1 MARRLRRSVAPV
13 TTALLVLNAL
23 IWLGQISPWGYLFT
37 NSMFYAP
44 LFTPWEPWRMITA
57 GFVHDWTGPLH
68 ILLNSYAIYIFGRQL
83 EPMLGGLRYLA
94 LYIVSIFGGSV
105 AVLWLSAPNVPVVG
119 ASGAFFG
126 LMGAYFVVIRSLG
139 GNAVQLL
146 VLIAINLS
154 LGFFVPGIS
163 WEGHLGGLVTGA
175 AVAGI
180 YTDTRKPNQRAAQFI
195 GVVVLVILLIAL
207 SWWRVQQIYS

>member
-1 MARRLRRSVAPV
+1 MARRLRSSQAPV
-13 TTALLVLNAL
+13 TTALLVLNGL

-83 EPMLGGLRYLA
+83 EPMLGGMRYLV
-94 LYIVSIFGGSV
+94 LYLTSIFGGSV
-105 AVLWLSAPNVPVVG
+105 AILWLSAPNIPVVG

-126 LMGAYFVVIRSLG
+126 LMGAFFVVIRSLG

-146 VLIAINLS
+146 VLILINLS
-154 LGFFVPGIS
+154 LGFFVSGIS
-163 WEGHLGGLVTGA
+163 WQGHLGGLIAGA
-175 AVAGI
+175 AMAAI
-180 YTDTRKPNQRAAQFI
+180 YTDTRKPNQRFAQMV
-195 GVVVLVILLIAL
+195 GVVVLWLVLIAL
-207 SWWRVQQIYS
+207 SVWRVQQF

>member
-1 MARRLRRSVAPV
+1 MARRLRRSQAPV
-13 TTALLVLNAL
+13 TTALLVLNGL

-83 EPMLGGLRYLA
+83 EPMLGGMRYLV
-94 LYIVSIFGGSV
+94 LYLTSIFGGSV
-105 AVLWLSAPNVPVVG
+105 AILWLSAPNVPVVG

-126 LMGAYFVVIRSLG
+126 LMGAFFVVIRSLG

-146 VLIAINLS
+146 VLILINLS
-154 LGFFVPGIS
+154 LGFFVSGIS
-163 WEGHLGGLVTGA
+163 WQGHLGGLIAGA
-175 AVAGI
+175 AMAAI
-180 YTDTRKPNQRAAQFI
+180 YTDTRKPNQRFAQLV
-195 GVVVLVILLIAL
+195 GVVVLWLVLIAL
-207 SWWRVQQIYS
+207 SVWRVQQF

>member
-1 MARRLRRSVAPV
+1 MLRRLRRSPAPV
-13 TTALLVLNAL
+13 TTALLVLNGL

-83 EPMLGGLRYLA
+83 EPMLGGMRYLV
-94 LYIVSIFGGSV
+94 LYVTSIFGGSV
-105 AVLWLSAPNVPVVG
+105 AILWLSAPNVPVVG

-126 LMGAYFVVIRSLG
+126 LMGAFFVVIRSLG

-146 VLIAINLS
+146 VLILINLS
-154 LGFFVPGIS
+154 LGFFVSGIS
-163 WEGHLGGLVTGA
+163 WQGHLGGLIAGA
-175 AVAGI
+175 AMAAI
-180 YTDTRKPNQRAAQFI
+180 YTDTRKPNQRFAQLV
-195 GVVVLVILLIAL
+195 GVGVLWLVLIAL
-207 SWWRVQQIYS
+207 SVWRVQQL

>member
-1 MARRLRRSVAPV
+1 MARRLRNSQAPV
-13 TTALLVLNAL
+13 TTALLVLNGL

-83 EPMLGGLRYLA
+83 EPMLGGMRYLV
-94 LYIVSIFGGSV
+94 LYLTSIFGGSV
-105 AVLWLSAPNVPVVG
+105 AILWLSAPNVPVVG

-126 LMGAYFVVIRSLG
+126 LMGAFFVVIRSLG
-139 GNAVQLL
+139 GNAAQLL
-146 VLIAINLS
+146 VLILINLS
-154 LGFFVPGIS
+154 LGFFVSGIS
-163 WEGHLGGLVTGA
+163 WQGHLGGLIAGA
-175 AVAGI
+175 AMAAI
-180 YTDTRKPNQRAAQFI
+180 YTDTRKPNQRFAQMV
-195 GVVVLVILLIAL
+195 GVAVLWLVLLAL
-207 SWWRVQQIYS
+207 SVWRVQQF

>member
-1 MARRLRRSVAPV
+1 MARRLRSSQAPV
-13 TTALLVLNAL
+13 TTALLVLNGL

-83 EPMLGGLRYLA
+83 EPMLGGMRYLV
-94 LYIVSIFGGSV
+94 LYLTSIFGGSV
-105 AVLWLSAPNVPVVG
+105 AILWLSAPNVPVVG

-126 LMGAYFVVIRSLG
+126 LMGAFFVVIRSLG

-146 VLIAINLS
+146 VLILINLS
-154 LGFFVPGIS
+154 LGFFVSGIS
-163 WEGHLGGLVTGA
+163 WQGHLGGLIAGA
-175 AVAGI
+175 AMAAI
-180 YTDTRKPNQRAAQFI
+180 YTDTRKPNQRFAQMI
-195 GVVVLVILLIAL
+195 GVVVLWLVLIAL
-207 SWWRVQQIYS
+207 SVWRVQQF

>member
-1 MARRLRRSVAPV
+1 MLRRLRRSQAPV
-13 TTALLVLNAL
+13 TTALLVLNGL

-68 ILLNSYAIYIFGRQL
+68 ILLNSYAIFIFGRQL
-83 EPMLGGLRYLA
+83 EPMLGGMRYLV
-94 LYIVSIFGGSV
+94 LYLTSIFGGSV
-105 AVLWLSAPNVPVVG
+105 AILWLSAPNVPVVG

-126 LMGAYFVVIRSLG
+126 LMGAFFVVIRSLG

-146 VLIAINLS
+146 VLILINLS
-154 LGFFVPGIS
+154 LGFFVSGIS
-163 WEGHLGGLVTGA
+163 WQGHLGGLIAGA
-175 AVAGI
+175 AMAAI
-180 YTDTRKPNQRAAQFI
+180 YTDTRKPNQRFAQFV
-195 GVVVLVILLIAL
+195 GVVVLWLVMIAL
-207 SWWRVQQIYS
+207 SVWRVQQF

>member
-1 MARRLRRSVAPV
+1 MARRLRRSQAPV
-13 TTALLVLNAL
+13 TTALLVLNGL

-83 EPMLGGLRYLA
+83 EPMLGGMRYLV
-94 LYIVSIFGGSV
+94 LYLTSIFGGSV
-105 AVLWLSAPNVPVVG
+105 AILWLSSPNVPVVG

-126 LMGAYFVVIRSLG
+126 LMGAFFVVIRSLG

-146 VLIAINLS
+146 VLILINLS
-154 LGFFVPGIS
+154 LGFFVSGIS
-163 WEGHLGGLVTGA
+163 WQGHLGGLIAGA
-175 AVAGI
+175 AMAAI
-180 YTDTRKPNQRAAQFI
+180 YTDTRKPNQRFAQMI
-195 GVVVLVILLIAL
+195 GVVVLWLVLIAL
-207 SWWRVQQIYS
+207 SVWRVQQF

>member
-1 MARRLRRSVAPV
+1 MARRLRRSQAPV
-13 TTALLVLNAL
+13 TTALLVLNGL
-23 IWLGQISPWGYLFT
+23 IWLGQISPLGYLFT

-83 EPMLGGLRYLA
+83 EPMLGGMRYLV
-94 LYIVSIFGGSV
+94 LYLTSIFGGSV
-105 AVLWLSAPNVPVVG
+105 AILWLSAPNVPVVG

-126 LMGAYFVVIRSLG
+126 LMGAFFVVIRSLG

-146 VLIAINLS
+146 VLILINLS
-154 LGFFVPGIS
+154 LGFFVSGIS
-163 WEGHLGGLVTGA
+163 WQGHLGGLIAGA
-175 AVAGI
+175 AMAAI
-180 YTDTRKPNQRAAQFI
+180 YTDTRRPNQRIAQLV
-195 GVVVLVILLIAL
+195 GVVVFWLVLIAL
-207 SWWRVQQIYS
+207 SVWRVQQL

>member
-13 TTALLVLNAL
+13 TTALLALNAL

-57 GFVHDWTGPLH
+57 GFVHDWNGPLH

-83 EPMLGGLRYLA
+83 EPMLGGLRYLV
-94 LYIVSIFGGSV
+94 LYVTSIFGGSV
-105 AVLWLSAPNVPVVG
+105 AVLWLSAPNMPVVG

-163 WEGHLGGLVTGA
+163 WEGHLGGLIVGA
-175 AVAGI
+175 AIAGI
-180 YTDTRKPNQRAAQFI
+180 YTDTRKPNQKPAQFI
-195 GVVVLVILLIAL
+195 GVIVLIILLVAL

>member
-1 MARRLRRSVAPV
+1 MARRLRRSAAPV
-13 TTALLVLNAL
+13 TTALLALNAL
-23 IWLGQISPWGYLFT
+23 IWFGQISPWGYLFT
-37 NSMFYAP
+37 GSMA
-44 LFTPWEPWRMITA
+44 FTPGQASVEPWRMITA
-57 GFVHDWTGPLH
+57 GFVHDWSGPLH

-83 EPMLGGLRYLA
+83 EPMLGGFRYLV

-105 AVLWLSAPNVPVVG
+105 AVLWLSPVNTWVVG

-139 GNAVQLL
+139 GNAAQLL

-175 AVAGI
+175 AVAAI
-180 YTDTRKPNQRAAQFI
+180 YTDTRRPNQRVAQLI
-195 GVVVLVILLIAL
+195 GVAVLVILLIAL

>member
-1 MARRLRRSVAPV
+1 MARRLRRSQAPV
-13 TTALLVLNAL
+13 TTALLVLNGL

-83 EPMLGGLRYLA
+83 EPMLGGMRYLV
-94 LYIVSIFGGSV
+94 LYLTSIFGGSV
-105 AVLWLSAPNVPVVG
+105 AILWLSAPNVPVVG

-126 LMGAYFVVIRSLG
+126 LMGAFFVVIRSLG

-146 VLIAINLS
+146 VLILINLS
-154 LGFFVPGIS
+154 LGFFVSGIS
-163 WEGHLGGLVTGA
+163 WQGHLGGLIAGA
-175 AVAGI
+175 AMAAI
-180 YTDTRKPNQRAAQFI
+180 YTDTRKPNQRFAQMI
-195 GVVVLVILLIAL
+195 GVVVLWLVLIAL
-207 SWWRVQQIYS
+207 SVWRVQQF

>member
-1 MARRLRRSVAPV
+1 MARRLRNSQAPV
-13 TTALLVLNAL
+13 TTALLVLNGL

-83 EPMLGGLRYLA
+83 EPMLGGMRYLV
-94 LYIVSIFGGSV
+94 LYLTSIFGGSV
-105 AVLWLSAPNVPVVG
+105 AILWLSAPNVPVVG

-126 LMGAYFVVIRSLG
+126 LMGAFFVVIRSLG
-139 GNAVQLL
+139 GNAAQLL
-146 VLIAINLS
+146 VLILINLS
-154 LGFFVPGIS
+154 LGFFVSGIS
-163 WEGHLGGLVTGA
+163 WQGHLGGLIAGA
-175 AVAGI
+175 AMAAI
-180 YTDTRKPNQRAAQFI
+180 YTDTRKPNQRFAQMV
-195 GVVVLVILLIAL
+195 GVAVLWLVLIAL
-207 SWWRVQQIYS
+207 SVWRVQQF